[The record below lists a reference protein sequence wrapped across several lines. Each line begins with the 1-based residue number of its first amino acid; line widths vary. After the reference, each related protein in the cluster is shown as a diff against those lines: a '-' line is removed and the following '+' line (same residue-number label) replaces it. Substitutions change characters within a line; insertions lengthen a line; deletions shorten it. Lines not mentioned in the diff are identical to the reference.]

1 MDEDE
6 SNVKSRQIFGQLVR
20 ILLSGDGEIYVVL
33 TKDKITESMIDFLK
47 DLEKRYKGKDVIVTF
62 HSLQRNRKKEEWRK

>member
-6 SNVKSRQIFGQLVR
+6 SNVKSRQIFGKLER
-20 ILLSGDGEIYVVL
+20 LLLSGDGEIYVVL
-33 TKDKITESMIDFLK
+33 SKDKITQTTIDFMK

-62 HSLQRNRKKEEWRK
+62 HSLQRNRKKEE

>member
-1 MDEDE
+1 MVEEREDIK
-6 SNVKSRQIFGQLVR
+6 NRQIFGKLER

-33 TKDKITESMIDFLK
+33 TKDKIGETMTDFLK

-62 HSLQRNRKKEEWRK
+62 HSLERNRKRKE